1 MWTGASVGLEEGVPP
16 RPPGPMPSW
25 GDVAV
30 PGGHEGGRLPP
41 AVPAACLPDSSSHSV

>member
-1 MWTGASVGLEEGVPP
+1 MDCSSPGSSVHGVLKASILEC
-16 RPPGPMPSW
+16 SS

-41 AVPAACLPDSSSHSV
+41 AVPAACPPDSSSHSV